1 MNIFVFIFSYISK
14 LSETRC
20 TNWTLNVVPLNHE
33 NKSYGT
39 RATDH
44 WSLIVSGKNESNNS
58 VIKCYHRRLRL
69 INKLLLI
76 WTLGNKEEYAGGLH
90 SSKAAFTLRTQ
101 PPRVRFLAFTKK
113 LKLQRFINSS
123 LTNFSKSSFAVPIII
138 IINIFRSPE
147 TRYLMEACTQ
157 CNEHSKL

>member
-39 RATDH
+39 RATNH

-58 VIKCYHRRLRL
+58 VIKCYHRRLRH
-69 INKLLLI
+69 INKLLLT
-76 WTLGNKEEYAGGLH
+76 WTARKSMLH
-90 SSKAAFTLRTQ
+90 SSKASFMLRTQ

-113 LKLQRFINSS
+113 LKLQRLINSS

-138 IINIFRSPE
+138 IIIFPSPE
-147 TRYLMEACTQ
+147 ARYLMEACTQ
-157 CNEHSKL
+157 CYEHSKL